1 MEIQD
6 ANDVNT
12 DAGDLLTYSN
22 VLNLKLDISCVLI
35 VFGLS
40 DAINLAMSAGP
51 TLFARVALLGFSS
64 INALVTTVSVGTVNL
79 IVPDALDQSSASFV
93 DVATILLVLMNADVA
108 TSPVTVVTE
117 QELVTLAEEDIS

>member
-1 MEIQD
+1 
-6 ANDVNT
+6 
-12 DAGDLLTYSN
+12 
-22 VLNLKLDISCVLI
+22 
-35 VFGLS
+35 
-40 DAINLAMSAGP
+40 
-51 TLFARVALLGFSS
+51 LFARVALLGFSS